1 MGDPETSGREDVP
14 AEGAVS
20 GEAPGA
26 LAALEEQLSQEV
38 PLLLESMNR
47 TSAEV
52 NMFEARAGEAQ
63 QRYQDLLAEWSQMY
77 ESLHAQF
84 GSAIDRVKPY
94 FDAAQVF
101 AATSQRV
108 QGAVREFSTASSLHA
123 RAKERL
129 NELER
134 SMEPGAH
141 NVPLDGDMQEG
152 LSRATVE
159 VTRCQRERD
168 RLEGEYAKVL
178 REYQKSQEDLE
189 AWRAHIGDTTIKR
202 TLPCFRQL
210 HQQQL
215 KLASEQNRARAS
227 TPSATAP
234 GPRRAP
240 TAPPCASWTASAPP
254 STRRGETTPR
264 PGRRPRRR
272 RPAPGGPARRG
283 PRRPPSR
290 RTPQRRRR
298 RWLRRS
304 RASSAR
310 SARAARRGRRVL
322 RRGRRRPPCRRRR
335 TTGRSRERRRSLCGL
350 DVVDVDHLGGL

>member
-1 MGDPETSGREDVP
+1 MRDPEMSGHEDGEPAAPCPSQDTPVECALSREVP
-14 AEGAVS
+14 S
-20 GEAPGA
+20 A

-63 QRYQDLLAEWSQMY
+63 RRYQDLLADWSQMY

-101 AATSQRV
+101 AAASQRV
-108 QGAVREFSTASSLHA
+108 QGAVREFSTASSQHA

-134 SMEPGAH
+134 IMEPGSH
-141 NVPLDGDMQEG
+141 NVLLDGEMQDG

-168 RLEGEYAKVL
+168 RLEGEYAKAL
-178 REYQKSQEDLE
+178 KEYQKSQRDLE
-189 AWRAHIGDTTIKR
+189 AWRAHIGDATIKR

-215 KLASEQNRARAS
+215 KLASEQNRI
-227 TPSATAP
+227 SAFAD
-234 GPRRAP
+234 R
-240 TAPPCASWTASAPP
+240 
-254 STRRGETTPR
+254 
-264 PGRRPRRR
+264 
-272 RPAPGGPARRG
+272 
-283 PRRPPSR
+283 
-290 RTPQRRRR
+290 
-298 RWLRRS
+298 
-304 RASSAR
+304 
-310 SARAARRGRRVL
+310 ARAAKSAYGTSMRELDRISTAIHAARRDHAEGRLAPAPAAARQRGAGGSRPTVAAQPEDSPEATLELAPEVARVFGEECSSCSAEKARTPP
-322 RRGRRRPPCRRRR
+322 RRLSVAALAPEDDGPFA
-335 TTGRSRERRRSLCGL
+335 
-350 DVVDVDHLGGL
+350 